1 MKKYK
6 IEIADIKELLITL
19 TQIPAPTGKE
29 AKRADFIEQYLL
41 EKGISGRRDDAGN
54 LIYEIKGEDAE
65 YVLFTAHLDTVFDDK
80 GIRVKELTAEE
91 ALASGYK
98 DRADNAVSGDIICAP
113 GIGDDTSNVVLLIK
127 LLEYLHMENRKR
139 KQSIMIAF
147 DVGEEGLGNL
157 KGIRQLCHDYAGQLK
172 EVIAV
177 DLQYHTIYTKAAGS
191 IRLQVEITADGGHS
205 YKEFGNTSA
214 IARAA
219 ELIAEIYRIDVSEET
234 EKVTYNVGKITG
246 GTSVNTIAA
255 DCRFFVEVR
264 SENEQLLNKYIDK
277 VKDILLSEKEAGVY
291 IEEIGNRPCN
301 GPVPEDRQSALIE
314 RARKAIYDITRKEA
328 VCTSGSTDCNI
339 PLSLG
344 IPAVGFGGYEGGGAH
359 TRQEWI
365 RLSSLE
371 TGYQILCRFADISL

>member
-1 MKKYK
+1 MKEYK
-6 IEIADIKELLITL
+6 FEIADIRELLITL

-29 AKRADFIEQYLL
+29 TARADFIEKYLL
-41 EKGISGRRDDAGN
+41 EKGISGRRDAVGN
-54 LIYEIKGEDAE
+54 LIYEIKGEEPD
-65 YVLFTAHLDTVFDDK
+65 YVLFTAHLDTVFDDEA
-80 GIRVKELTAEE
+80 IRVKELT
-91 ALASGYK
+91 SQ
-98 DRADNAVSGDIICAP
+98 DAVPGGPAKSTIPGDILGAP
-113 GIGDDTSNVVLLIK
+113 GIGDDTSNVVLLVK
-127 LLEYLHMENRKR
+127 LLEYLHMENKKMR
-139 KQSIMIAF
+139 QSVLIAF

-157 KGIRQLCHDYAGQLK
+157 KGIRQLCRDYAGQLK

-191 IRLQVEITADGGHS
+191 IRLKVKVAADGGHS
-205 YKEFGNTSA
+205 YKEFGNTNA

-219 ELIAEIYRIDVSEET
+219 ELITRIYQLDVSEET

-255 DCRFFVEVR
+255 DCHFFVEVR
-264 SENEQLLNKYIDK
+264 SENEQLLKKYINK
-277 VKDILLSEKEAGVY
+277 VKSILLSEREAEIH

-301 GPVPEDRQSALIE
+301 GQVPADRQTALIE
-314 RARKAIYDITRKEA
+314 RARKSIYDITGKEA

-359 TRQEWI
+359 TRQEWV
-365 RLSSLE
+365 RVSSLE
-371 TGYQILCRFADISL
+371 TGFQILCRFADISL